1 MFYLSLIY
9 LSAFLILMVA
19 IPFHLRHHTR
29 PHAATVLFT
38 QQACALI
45 VLFFSQI
52 TTALPKTTIFLQC
65 LGLLLF
71 FGTFPFYTSMF
82 LQMSRATLW
91 GGLFHLGFWN
101 FLPWALLPNVI
112 KNSVGMDV
120 VWVLALLHLVFV
132 NISIIQHYRKA
143 VSLAELTVLL
153 NGLLPFVFLQ
163 QQLVAFA
170 GIILAELVLF
180 IAYYAIHHRYI
191 KLSKIKGESS
201 PIAR

>member
-9 LSAFLILMVA
+9 LFAFLFLMVA
-19 IPFHLRHHTR
+19 IPFHLRHHKR
-29 PHAATVLFT
+29 PHATTILFT
-38 QQACALI
+38 QQTCALV

-52 TTALPKTTIFLQC
+52 LTPLPKTTIFLQY

-71 FGTFPFYTSMF
+71 FGTFPFYDSMF
-82 LQMSRATLW
+82 QQMSRTTLW
-91 GGLFHLGFWN
+91 GGLFHLGIWN
-101 FLPWALLPNVI
+101 FLPWVLLPNLI
-112 KNSVGMDV
+112 KNSIGMDII
-120 VWVLALLHLVFV
+120 WILALLHLVFV
-132 NISIIQHYRKA
+132 NIPIIQHYRKA

-163 QQLVAFA
+163 QQMSAFA
-170 GIILAELVLF
+170 GIILAELALF